1 MSTQTG
7 LSTLQ
12 FMARYNTAIHSLES
26 PDGKECI
33 DVFRRP
39 DATFGFEKYR
49 RDVEDCRGWFP
60 TEYFSG
66 VVFNTAM
73 EALLEAQ
80 KHVLWLNHVESLN
93 HYRRTTTLTLLKLVI
108 RGYFYWLA
116 PRSMN
121 DAKNFE

>member
-60 TEYFSG
+60 TGYFSG
-66 VVFNTAM
+66 VVFNTAV

-80 KHVLWLNHVESLN
+80 KHVLWLNHVRGPRPLPSYYDPNPSQIGHSRLF
-93 HYRRTTTLTLLKLVI
+93 LLA
-108 RGYFYWLA
+108 GA
-116 PRSMN
+116 
-121 DAKNFE
+121 EEHE